1 MSESISSWARA
12 QTLWPS
18 RESLWHLGIVLVAMM
33 AVPLLMA
40 PLVFQQ
46 AKERADGE
54 ASVTAV
60 AILRQMDMLLNVVS
74 TNLDK
79 AQSVLGQPCSEV
91 IGQLTRMS
99 MLSPYF
105 RSLVLVSHGEVY
117 CSSVLGAVKD
127 MSVQVAFSTLD
138 SLPPG
143 LRITPSNGTPVV
155 PDRSAVLV
163 SRGGEDGTGVLAV
176 VDGQYLLDIQNAAS
190 YDGQFKVQMVLSETQ
205 RQLPTGAPAISPVD
219 SHWRNTTAV
228 AASTAFP
235 VEVRVAIAPEL
246 ASAYLGEQWQNYA
259 PFIVLAS
266 LLAGYLAHLFCRRR
280 LSLVG
285 DMYRAMR
292 AKEFHMVY
300 QPVIRIDTGACRGVE
315 ALVRWQRPDK
325 SQVRPD
331 IFIPLAED
339 NGVIGDLTRH
349 IFGLVAD
356 DLVRLGLGAGD
367 HIGVNISGSHLAT
380 RGFVEDVQQLLMA
393 IGPNGPQLVL
403 EMTEREALPNDR
415 QVQHNIQQ
423 LRSEGVLWAL
433 DDFGT
438 GQSSL
443 SYLEQL
449 HADFLKIDRS
459 FVNGIGTES
468 VNAVVLE
475 TIISLAQRLKL
486 DLTAEGIESREQ
498 ENYLKGHGVQWGQ
511 GYLFSPP
518 LRPEELLAW
527 RNSSAS
533 PRADAEIPD

>member
-1 MSESISSWARA
+1 MSYPTSSTWPARI
-12 QTLWPS
+12 LKPS
-18 RESLWHLGIVLVAMM
+18 RERLWHLAIVLAAMA

-60 AILRQMDMLLNVVS
+60 AILRQLDTLLNVVS

-79 AQSVLGQPCSEV
+79 AQGMLERPCPEI
-91 IGQLTRMS
+91 IGQLTQMS

-105 RSLVLVSHGEVY
+105 RSLVLVNRGEVY
-117 CSSVLGAVKD
+117 CSSVLGAVQD
-127 MSVQVAFSTLD
+127 MPVQSAFKELGT
-138 SLPPG
+138 LPPG
-143 LRITPSNGTPVV
+143 LHITPSNGTPIV
-155 PDRSAVLV
+155 PGRPAVLV
-163 SRGGEDGTGVLAV
+163 SLGREDGVGVLAI
-176 VDGQYLLDIQNAAS
+176 VDGQYLLDIQDAAS
-190 YDGQFKVQMVLSETQ
+190 YDGQFQVQMVLRETQ
-205 RQLPTGAPAISPVD
+205 RQLPIGAPINNPEGPG
-219 SHWRNTTAV
+219 WRSTHAV
-228 AASTAFP
+228 ATSAAFP
-235 VEVRVAIAPEL
+235 VEVRVAIAPAL
-246 ASAYLGEQWQNYA
+246 ASAYLGDQWRHYA

-266 LLAGYLAHLFCRRR
+266 LLAGYMAHLFCRRR

-285 DMYRAMR
+285 DLYRAMR

-300 QPVIRIDTGACRGVE
+300 QPIIRLDTGVFRGVE

-331 IFIPLAED
+331 VFIPLAED
-339 NGVIGDLTRH
+339 NGIIGDLTRH

-356 DLVRLGLGAGD
+356 DLMQLGLGAGE
-367 HIGVNISGSHLAT
+367 HIGVNVSGSHLAT
-380 RGFVEDVQQLLMA
+380 SGFVDDVQRLLAA
-393 IGPNGPQLVL
+393 IGPKGPQLVL
-403 EMTEREALPNDR
+403 EVTERESLPDDT
-415 QVQHNIQQ
+415 QVQRNIQQ
-423 LRSEGVLWAL
+423 LRSMGVLWAL

-468 VNAVVLE
+468 VNAVVLD
-475 TIISLAQRLKL
+475 TIISLAQRLEL
-486 DLTAEGIESREQ
+486 DLTAEGIESTEQ
-498 ENYLKGHGVQWGQ
+498 EEYLKHYGVQWGQ

-518 LRPEELLAW
+518 LRLDELLAW
-527 RNSSAS
+527 RNSRQR
-533 PRADAEIPD
+533 PE